1 MSDLITNVFRIETSI
16 YLQIIDNQLLTKV
29 SINCPLI
36 LVYQ

>member
-16 YLQIIDNQLLTKV
+16 YLEIIDNQLLTKV
-29 SINCPLI
+29 SINSPLI